1 MPSQSEKAQRFVAL
15 HQREGVFVIP
25 NPWDAASARVL
36 SALGFEALA
45 TTSSGFAIQI
55 GEPDGARA
63 VGRAA
68 ALANCRE
75 ICQAT
80 DLPVNGDLENCYA
93 DDPRTAAQT
102 IALAAEAGLVGCS
115 IEDFSCDPKVG
126 IYDFNLSVDRV
137 QAAVEAARALPFPFT
152 LTARAENLIRNR
164 MDLDDTI
171 RRLQAYEKAGA
182 DVLYAPGMA
191 DMDMLRT
198 VLSSISKPFN
208 LLIGAGNAQMT
219 VADAR
224 AAGAKRISVGGAL
237 ARAAATGVL
246 NAAREIAEQGTFG
259 YGAGLIGGKAMQ
271 AFLKPS

>member
-1 MPSQSEKAQRFVAL
+1 
-15 HQREGVFVIP
+15 
-25 NPWDAASARVL
+25 
-36 SALGFEALA
+36 
-45 TTSSGFAIQI
+45 
-55 GEPDGARA
+55 
-63 VGRAA
+63 
-68 ALANCRE
+68 
-75 ICQAT
+75 
-80 DLPVNGDLENCYA
+80 
-93 DDPRTAAQT
+93 
-102 IALAAEAGLVGCS
+102 
-115 IEDFSCDPKVG
+115 
-126 IYDFNLSVDRV
+126 
-137 QAAVEAARALPFPFT
+137 
-152 LTARAENLIRNR
+152 

-237 ARAAATGVL
+237 ARAAATGFL
-246 NAAREIAEQGTFG
+246 NAAREIAAQGTFG
-259 YGAGLIGGKAMQ
+259 YGADLIGGKAMQ

>member
-75 ICQAT
+75 ICEAT
-80 DLPVNGDLENCYA
+80 HLPVNGDLENCYA

-102 IALAAEAGLVGCS
+102 IALAAEAGLVGCGG
-115 IEDFSCDPKVG
+115 DGGGV
-126 IYDFNLSVDRV
+126 VV
-137 QAAVEAARALPFPFT
+137 VAAAALPTSFPCG
-152 LTARAENLIRNR
+152 LKAIWP
-164 MDLDDTI
+164 DT
-171 RRLQAYEKAGA
+171 
-182 DVLYAPGMA
+182 
-191 DMDMLRT
+191 
-198 VLSSISKPFN
+198 
-208 LLIGAGNAQMT
+208 
-219 VADAR
+219 
-224 AAGAKRISVGGAL
+224 
-237 ARAAATGVL
+237 
-246 NAAREIAEQGTFG
+246 
-259 YGAGLIGGKAMQ
+259 
-271 AFLKPS
+271 